1 MTEHSE
7 HNPFRNNLLMQDD
20 AIKEDEAYMEDG
32 DEEATIQAYQG
43 DGDDDDEQR
52 LPAADMNG
60 QEGEEEESPEHS
72 QNFNFVTQDLVF
84 TAGADGHNILNFSN
98 TGESMA
104 VVHHREL
111 TVDDHRTETYTES
124 RTGVQDRREMVVV
137 DSENKSDEEAEEI
150 LM

>member
-32 DEEATIQAYQG
+32 DEEATNQAYQG
-43 DGDDDDEQR
+43 DGDDDEQR

-104 VVHHREL
+104 VVHHREV

-124 RTGVQDRREMVVV
+124 RTDVQDRREMVVV

-150 LM
+150 QM